1 MDPKELTILLV
12 DDVAKD
18 LVWLEQSIAP
28 LGFQVL
34 QTDNPQDVVP
44 RVESARPDLVILDAL
59 LPGIS
64 GFDLC
69 KRIKTHP
76 ELAETLVVI
85 ITGVYLKDQYRRDA
99 IQSFQADGFVTKPCR
114 PVELQRVVLQLL
126 AKKLGTTPLALGA
139 KLKHPELELPD
150 LELETSEP
158 TWWEKLW
165 RKVIGER
172 DTSVESSLTESRE
185 AEEDE
190 PKEGDETADAE
201 ETGETEDD
209 REQESMEAGED
220 ERKLAELLAEDPE
233 DEEEAETT
241 EGTIRLQPSVPPVSP
256 AQSTAVREKEPEPT
270 ERVQE
275 AQNVEEAQKA
285 GLAREQAPEGRPTPR
300 PEAIHRGVPIYGEED
315 FLFELR
321 RELARCQRIGRPLTL
336 ILIRVTDLEQIVELV
351 GSGFRRQLLW
361 HVAEQALE
369 TLRQV
374 DLAGHITSEEL
385 VGLIAF
391 GSGRYG
397 GRRIVTRVQRSIKR
411 HPFSVGEGLPAIVPA
426 LRFGI
431 AAFPKEGEDLDTLIA
446 HARRDLAL

>member
-1 MDPKELTILLV
+1 MDLKDFSILLV
-12 DDVAKD
+12 DDVPKD

-28 LGFQVL
+28 LGFNL
-34 QTDNPQDVVP
+34 IQTDDPQDVIP
-44 RVESARPDLVILDAL
+44 RVEAARPDLVILDAL

-76 ELAETLVVI
+76 ELAGTLVVI
-85 ITGVYLKDQYRRDA
+85 VTGVYLKEQYRRDA
-99 IQSFQADGFVTKPCR
+99 IQSFLADGFVTKPCR
-114 PVELQRVVLQLL
+114 PVELQRVVLGLL

-139 KLKHPELELPD
+139 RLKHRDEELPILELD
-150 LELETSEP
+150 
-158 TWWEKLW
+158 
-165 RKVIGER
+165 
-172 DTSVESSLTESRE
+172 
-185 AEEDE
+185 
-190 PKEGDETADAE
+190 E
-201 ETGETEDD
+201 ETGWWGRLWSRLKGGGGMSVEATPAPTQEKQKEEPQEELAGVSDGSPD
-209 REQESMEAGED
+209 RESAEAGED
-220 ERKLAELLAEDPE
+220 ERKLAELLAGDSAGESSSESAIQEEPE
-233 DEEEAETT
+233 LT
-241 EGTIRLQPSVPPVSP
+241 EGTVRLFPGNVPVSP
-256 AQSTAVREKEPEPT
+256 LSAPV
-270 ERVQE
+270 
-275 AQNVEEAQKA
+275 AQKIDEKPA
-285 GLAREQAPEGRPTPR
+285 SSPPVPSEPSPKARQAPR

-321 RELARCQRIGRPLTL
+321 REVARCQRLARPLTL

-361 HVAEQALE
+361 HVAEQSLD

-374 DLAGHITSEEL
+374 DLAGHLTSQEL

-397 GRRIVTRVQRSIKR
+397 GRRIVSRVQRAIKR

-431 AAFPKEGEDLDTLIA
+431 AAFPNEGEDLDALIA
-446 HARRDLAL
+446 HAQRELAP